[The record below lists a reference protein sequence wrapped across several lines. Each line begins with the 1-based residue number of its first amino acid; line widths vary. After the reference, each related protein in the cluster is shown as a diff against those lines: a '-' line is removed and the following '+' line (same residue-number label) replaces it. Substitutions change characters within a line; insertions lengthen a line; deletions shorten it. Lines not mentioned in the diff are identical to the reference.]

1 MKPEKLNKF
10 IAQMKIELAEAES
23 KHPHFADGLSKR
35 SAQNVRFNLY
45 LTRKEKENG
54 HPPYMAD
61 RILSEEVFEAIEAYQ
76 KEDLVHALLELA
88 QCGAVILR
96 TMEMLENEIENAE
109 GAK

>member
-1 MKPEKLNKF
+1 MKPEMLNKF

-23 KHPHFADGLSKR
+23 KHPHFADGVSGR
-35 SAQNVRFNLY
+35 SRMNVSVNLEF
-45 LTRKEKENG
+45 LREKNG
-54 HPPYMAD
+54 KPPYMAD
-61 RILSEEVFEAIEAYQ
+61 SIISEEFFEAIDAYQ
-76 KEDLVHALLELA
+76 KKDLVPALLELA

>member
-1 MKPEKLNKF
+1 MSELKLTNNPCKF
-10 IAQMKIELAEAES
+10 C
-23 KHPHFADGLSKR
+23 
-35 SAQNVRFNLY
+35 
-45 LTRKEKENG
+45 NG
-54 HPPYMAD
+54 EIDEGKPPYMAD

-76 KEDLVHALLELA
+76 KEDLVHAQQELA

>member
-1 MKPEKLNKF
+1 MKPEMLNKF

-23 KHPHFADGLSKR
+23 KHPHFADGLSER
-35 SAQNVRFNLY
+35 SAGNVKFNLK
-45 LTRKEKENG
+45 TMRDING
-54 HPPYMAD
+54 KPPYMAD
-61 RILSEEVFEAIEAYQ
+61 RILAEEFFEAIEAY
-76 KEDLVHALLELA
+76 KEKDLVHALLELA

>member
-23 KHPHFADGLSKR
+23 KHPHFADGVSGR
-35 SAQNVRFNLY
+35 SRMNVDFNLGF
-45 LTRKEKENG
+45 LRNKNVK
-54 HPPYMAD
+54 PPYMAD
-61 RILSEEVFEAIEAYQ
+61 SILYEEIFEAVAAYQ
-76 KEDLVHALLELA
+76 EKDLVHAQQELA

>member
-1 MKPEKLNKF
+1 MKPEMLNKF

-23 KHPHFADGLSKR
+23 KHPHFADGVSGR
-35 SAQNVRFNLY
+35 SRMNVDFNLGF
-45 LTRKEKENG
+45 LRNKNG
-54 HPPYMAD
+54 KPPYMAD
-61 RILSEEVFEAIEAYQ
+61 SILYEEVFEAIAAYQ
-76 KEDLVHALLELA
+76 KEDLVPALLELA

>member
-1 MKPEKLNKF
+1 MKPEMLNKF

-23 KHPHFADGLSKR
+23 KHPHFADGLSDR
-35 SAQNVRFNLY
+35 SAGNVKFNLDFI
-45 LTRKEKENG
+45 REKNG

-61 RILSEEVFEAIEAYQ
+61 SILSEEVFEAIEAYQ
-76 KEDLVHALLELA
+76 KEDLVHAMLELA

>member
-23 KHPHFADGLSKR
+23 KHPHFADGLSER
-35 SAQNVRFNLY
+35 SAGNVKFNIKAM
-45 LTRKEKENG
+45 RDING
-54 HPPYMAD
+54 KPPYMAD
-61 RILSEEVFEAIEAYQ
+61 RILSEEVFEAIAAYQ
-76 KEDLVHALLELA
+76 EEDPVHAQQELA

>member
-23 KHPHFADGLSKR
+23 KHPHFADGLSER
-35 SAQNVRFNLY
+35 SAGNVKFNLKAM
-45 LTRKEKENG
+45 RDING
-54 HPPYMAD
+54 KPPYMAD
-61 RILSEEVFEAIEAYQ
+61 SILYEEIFEAVAAYQ
-76 KEDLVHALLELA
+76 EKDLVHALLELA

>member
-35 SAQNVRFNLY
+35 SEQNVRFNLY
-45 LTRKEKENG
+45 LMRKEKG
-54 HPPYMAD
+54 KPPYMAD

-76 KEDLVHALLELA
+76 KKDLVPALLELA

-96 TMEMLENEIENAE
+96 TMEMLENEIEE
-109 GAK
+109 KEP

>member
-23 KHPHFADGLSKR
+23 KHTHFADGLSER
-35 SAQNVRFNLY
+35 YAGNVKFNL
-45 LTRKEKENG
+45 KEMRDING
-54 HPPYMAD
+54 KPPFMAD

-76 KEDLVHALLELA
+76 KEELVHAQQELA

>member
-23 KHPHFADGLSKR
+23 KHPHFADGVSGR
-35 SAQNVRFNLY
+35 SRMNVSVNLEF
-45 LTRKEKENG
+45 LREKNG
-54 HPPYMAD
+54 KPPYMAD
-61 RILSEEVFEAIEAYQ
+61 SILSEEVFEAIEAYQ
-76 KEDLVHALLELA
+76 KEDLVHAMLELA

>member
-23 KHPHFADGLSKR
+23 KHPHFADGVSGR
-35 SAQNVRFNLY
+35 SRMNVSVNLEF
-45 LTRKEKENG
+45 LREKNG
-54 HPPYMAD
+54 KPPYMAD
-61 RILSEEVFEAIEAYQ
+61 SIISEEFFEAIDAYQ
-76 KEDLVHALLELA
+76 KEELVHALLELA